1 MSLHRSSLAD
11 DKKGKVQRNLAL
23 MVNTGILPESGYLSL
38 NEWPGENE
46 GSAPPENNVVVHL
59 PVRTIYRIL
68 TNVYTILTN
77 YTYLNLRL
85 SIQIAN

>member
-1 MSLHRSSLAD
+1 MS
-11 DKKGKVQRNLAL
+11 G
-23 MVNTGILPESGYLSL
+23 
-38 NEWPGENE
+38 PGENE
-46 GSAPPENNVVVHL
+46 GSAPPENNVVVQL